1 MSRIVT
7 SSLKAGTGTG
17 TDTASA
23 RSSGR
28 SRWAEAT
35 RILRPGSPSE
45 AHSTARF
52 TASVTK

>member
-7 SSLKAGTGTG
+7 SSLKAGTG

-35 RILRPGSPSE
+35 RILRPSSPSE